1 MKSPTRFRILPLAG
15 CLILGVIFLTVLF
28 FQDNQYTAELPGGW
42 GYSTL
47 QDASH
52 VAFLVDGW
60 EYYPGELLNP
70 DDFDEATAPD
80 SCVYAGQYPN
90 FSAHLGSPYGTAAYR
105 LTLYGTEEE
114 QALILY
120 VPELLSAGKIY
131 IDGRLVGTQG
141 SLEPYVP
148 EIEDGQ
154 YAFTLTGSTEIIIQ
168 CANYTHY
175 YSGLYYPPAV
185 GSARAIQRMLVT
197 RLLVYALLGF
207 SALTLALINVSQWIL
222 ARDPLTRWMGRLS
235 LAFALALVCQFCLL
249 LGVPLSRPLYALS
262 DLADGL
268 VVLCAIVMAGEQSG
282 AVTRWY
288 HRHLAMPAAVGF
300 SVAGAVFPMLILPYV
315 PQIINGYGLA
325 LFLWKCAAGAYLM
338 FLAFRACCT
347 GNQLSSYLLCAAGLF
362 GLTTVWAAATINR
375 FAPICGAWPEEYG
388 GFSLVLGFAAML
400 VRRDMLL
407 MRENHRLTHHLS
419 EEVHR
424 RTQAMDTLLAER
436 RELLAGLIHDVKN
449 PLAAV
454 RSYAELVQSGGVALD
469 QETDAYLQAL
479 RERVDALGERLELL
493 QDFSRGERQTDH
505 QPLSLNELL
514 TSFYQANRPDMELD
528 GQQFLLALPQEVA
541 TVLGRRERLWSALEN
556 LCYNALSFTHEGGSI
571 TLSLEIEP
579 TQAHIQVRDTGVGI
593 APEQLSQ
600 IFQRGF
606 TSRAADGGDGLGL
619 YLVRLIAMEHGGSV
633 QAASQLGSGSTFT
646 ITLPLA

>member
-1 MKSPTRFRILPLAG
+1 
-15 CLILGVIFLTVLF
+15 
-28 FQDNQYTAELPGGW
+28 
-42 GYSTL
+42 
-47 QDASH
+47 
-52 VAFLVDGW
+52 
-60 EYYPGELLNP
+60 
-70 DDFDEATAPD
+70 
-80 SCVYAGQYPN
+80 
-90 FSAHLGSPYGTAAYR
+90 
-105 LTLYGTEEE
+105 
-114 QALILY
+114 
-120 VPELLSAGKIY
+120 
-131 IDGRLVGTQG
+131 
-141 SLEPYVP
+141 
-148 EIEDGQ
+148 
-154 YAFTLTGSTEIIIQ
+154 
-168 CANYTHY
+168 
-175 YSGLYYPPAV
+175 
-185 GSARAIQRMLVT
+185 
-197 RLLVYALLGF
+197 
-207 SALTLALINVSQWIL
+207 
-222 ARDPLTRWMGRLS
+222 
-235 LAFALALVCQFCLL
+235 
-249 LGVPLSRPLYALS
+249 
-262 DLADGL
+262 
-268 VVLCAIVMAGEQSG
+268 MAGEQSG

-541 TVLGRRERLWSALEN
+541 TVLGSRERLWSALEN

-633 QAASQLGSGSTFT
+633 DATSVLGRGSTFT
-646 ITLPLA
+646 ITLPLL